1 MVHGVLSNMD
11 LIERLEVVQLGVY
24 SHKIVELS
32 AVIFFII
39 VIA

>member
-11 LIERLEVVQLGVY
+11 LIERLEVVQLDVY

-32 AVIFFII
+32 AVII